1 MFARLSGRRRS
12 LAVLLAFATA
22 IAGLVATASPASAA
36 TCVRGDTDDSVAVFL
51 GEDPA
56 VPNTIALVG
65 GEVVVDGQNC
75 GVPDGLV
82 IMDFTPTAAAN
93 KQVIINANESWQDLF
108 VVMLLESV
116 DADTAVGAEYDLVVN
131 LSDASESIRFID
143 GDNGLIQ
150 VFREGDDVPHLQLGV
165 LTDPVDLTMNLRGG
179 DDEFNL
185 ANGFDNDL
193 ILGLQVSGNEGDDT
207 IFGTSL
213 DDVLKGGKGADDI
226 RGRAGADTIRGQ
238 SGTDTLRGGSGPDD
252 VRGGTGA
259 DRVFGNSGAD
269 DIYGNSGADTLRGG
283 TGPDFIHGGRGEDD
297 IKGNSGNDTFKAN
310 DGFVDSVSGGPG
322 TDSCGSCDAD
332 DDVTGSVENQ

>member
-1 MFARLSGRRRS
+1 MFARISGRHRS

-36 TCVRGDTDDSVAVFL
+36 TCERGTDGAVAVRL
-51 GEDPA
+51 AEDPA
-56 VPNTIALVG
+56 VPNTITLVN
-65 GEVVVDGQNC
+65 GELVVDDGTNC
-75 GVPDGLV
+75 GVPNGIV
-82 IMDFTPTAAAN
+82 VMDFTPTAAAN
-93 KQVIINANESWQDLF
+93 KQVVINANESWQDLF

-116 DADTAVGAEYDLVVN
+116 NADPVGAEYDLVVN
-131 LSDASESIRFID
+131 LSDANETVRFID
-143 GDNGLIQ
+143 GDTGIIQ
-150 VFREGDDVPHLQLGV
+150 VFREGDDVPHLQLGT
-165 LTDPVDLTMNLRGG
+165 LADPIDLTVNLRGG

-185 ANGFDNDL
+185 ANSFDNDL
-193 ILGLQVSGNEGDDT
+193 VIGLQVSGNEGDDT

-213 DDVLKGGKGADDI
+213 DDVIRGGKGADDI

-238 SGTDTLRGGSGPDD
+238 SGADTLRGGAGPDD

-269 DIYGNSGADTLRGG
+269 DVYGNSGTDTLRGG

-297 IKGNSGNDTFKAN
+297 IKGNTGNDTFKAN

-322 TDSCGSCDAD
+322 TDTCAGCDAND
-332 DDVTGSVENQ
+332 NVTGSVENQ

>member
-1 MFARLSGRRRS
+1 MFARLSRRRRS

-22 IAGLVATASPASAA
+22 IAGLVATASPASAG
-36 TCVRGDTDDSVAVFL
+36 TCQRGTEDNSVAVFL

-56 VPNTIALVG
+56 VPNVISIVNG
-65 GEVVVDGQNC
+65 DVIVDGTNC
-75 GVPDGLV
+75 GVPEGLV
-82 IMDFTPTAAAN
+82 VMDFTPTAAAD
-93 KQVIINANESWQDLF
+93 KQVVINANESWQGLF

-116 DADTAVGAEYDLVVN
+116 NENPVGAEYDLVVN
-131 LSDASESIRFID
+131 LSDADESIRFID
-143 GDNGLIQ
+143 GDTGLIQ

-165 LTDPVDLTMNLRGG
+165 LADPIDLTMNLRDG

-226 RGRAGADTIRGQ
+226 RGRGGADTIRGQ
-238 SGTDTLRGGSGPDD
+238 SGADVLRGGGGPDD
-252 VRGGTGA
+252 VRGGTGS
-259 DRVFGNSGAD
+259 DTV
-269 DIYGNSGADTLRGG
+269 YGNSGSDDVYGNSGSDTLRGG
-283 TGPDFIHGGRGEDD
+283 TGSDFIHGGRGEDD

-310 DGFVDSVSGGPG
+310 DGFVDTVSGGPG
-322 TDSCGSCDAD
+322 TDSCAGCD
-332 DDVTGSVENQ
+332 DDDNVTGSVENP